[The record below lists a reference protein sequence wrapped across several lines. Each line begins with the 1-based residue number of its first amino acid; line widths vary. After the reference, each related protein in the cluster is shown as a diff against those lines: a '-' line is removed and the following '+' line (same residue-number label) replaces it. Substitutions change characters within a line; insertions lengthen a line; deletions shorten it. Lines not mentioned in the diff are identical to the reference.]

1 MRDIEKTTRDERFI
15 EWLESVRDADDPG
28 ARGTLAAL
36 RRGLGQR
43 PGNAIEMYP
52 YIVPFLTEKD
62 SYWTE
67 QCIFTIASLFAMHL
81 QPGGEGTMGSVMSQ
95 VAQKTRSDSVEKRFI
110 ALLDSTREELPGRLR
125 HAVSLAKSK
134 EVAIDWRRLLR
145 DIRGWNEYELWV
157 QRKWARDYWGRS
169 HATSEDEETKDAM
182 EKEVAISEG

>member
-1 MRDIEKTTRDERFI
+1 LRDIEKMTRDERFI
-15 EWLESVRDADDPG
+15 DWLKSVRDSDNPG

-43 PGNAIEMYP
+43 PGTAIEMYP

-67 QCIFTIASLFAMHL
+67 QCIFTIAALFALHL
-81 QPGGEGTMGSVMSQ
+81 QPDGKGSMGSVMSQ
-95 VAQKTRSDSVEKRFI
+95 VAQKTESDSVEKRFV

-134 EVAIDWRRLLR
+134 EVAIDWSQLLKDMR
-145 DIRGWNEYELWV
+145 SWNEYELWV
-157 QRKWARDYWGRS
+157 QRRWARDYWGKPFVTS
-169 HATSEDEETKDAM
+169 EDAETKDTVEEEVATSE
-182 EKEVAISEG
+182 G